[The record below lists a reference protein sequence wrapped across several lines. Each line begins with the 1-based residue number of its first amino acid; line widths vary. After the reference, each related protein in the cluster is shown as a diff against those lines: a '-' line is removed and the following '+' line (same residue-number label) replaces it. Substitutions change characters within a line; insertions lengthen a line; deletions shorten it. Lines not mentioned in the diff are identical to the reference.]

1 MRAGR
6 HLAACATLPPVLTH
20 VPHPRWLV
28 LQLAD
33 SAFPTGGFAHSA
45 GLEAAV
51 QLGLV
56 RTVDD
61 LDTYCRWHLWNTG
74 HAALPF
80 VGAAHDAPAEV
91 WELDTIVDAMLSNHV
106 ANRASRTQGRA
117 LLATCARVF
126 DSMAVTNLAR
136 RGRERG
142 VFSHVAPMFGALMA
156 SLAIDR
162 RETLAL
168 YLYTSA
174 RGVAAAGVRLGVVG
188 PYEAQRL
195 QQRNGGLMDDVV
207 TRCETL
213 GPREATTVVPLFDVA
228 GATQDRLY
236 ARLFQ
241 S

>member
-1 MRAGR
+1 M
-6 HLAACATLPPVLTH
+6 L
-20 VPHPRWLV
+20 HPRWLV

-56 RTVDD
+56 QTADEMD
-61 LDTYCRWHLWNTG
+61 AYYRWHLWNTG

-80 VGAAHDAPAEV
+80 VGAAYDAPADV
-91 WELDTIVDAMLSNHV
+91 WEIDAIIDAMLSNHV

-117 LLATCARVF
+117 LLATCAQVF
-126 DSMAVTNLAR
+126 DSRAVATLAL
-136 RGRERG
+136 RGRAGG
-142 VFSHVAPMFGALMA
+142 VFSHVAPLFGALMA

-168 YLYTSA
+168 YLYTSV
-174 RGVAAAGVRLGVVG
+174 RGVAAAGVRLGLVG

-195 QQRNGGLMDDVV
+195 QRRYAGLIDEVV
-207 TRCETL
+207 AYCEPL
-213 GPREATTVVPLFDVA
+213 GPREATTVAPLFDVA

>member
-1 MRAGR
+1 MP
-6 HLAACATLPPVLTH
+6 HLN
-20 VPHPRWLV
+20 WLV

-56 RTVDD
+56 STADQMD
-61 LDTYCRWHLWNTG
+61 AHYRWHLWNTG
-74 HAALPF
+74 YASLPF
-80 VGAAHDAPAEV
+80 VGAAHDAPTDV
-91 WELDTIVDAMLSNHV
+91 LGLDALADAMLSNHV

-126 DSMAVTNLAR
+126 DSEAVADLAR
-136 RGRERG
+136 RARDEGIL
-142 VFSHVAPMFGALMA
+142 SHLAPTFGALMVC
-156 SLAIDR
+156 LGIDR
-162 RETLAL
+162 RETLGL
-168 YLYTSA
+168 YLYAAA
-174 RGVAAAGVRLGVVG
+174 RGVAAAAVRLGVIG

-195 QQRNGGLMDDVV
+195 QQRYAGLMDDVV
-207 TRCETL
+207 EGC
-213 GPREATTVVPLFDVA
+213 GPLRPHEATTVVPLFDVA